1 MKAILQY
8 LSDFYH
14 AAKSKL
20 TTYVAL
26 LTAVLAEVLGGWDDA
41 AALLPTWVVEH
52 KRHIVALS
60 AILAIWTR
68 VRRDIQSAK

>member
-1 MKAILQY
+1 MNAVIQY
-8 LSDFYH
+8 IKDFSH
-14 AAKSKL
+14 AAKGRL

-41 AALLPTWVVEH
+41 AALLPAWVLNQ

-60 AILAIWTR
+60 ALLAIWTR
-68 VRRDIQSAK
+68 VRRDLQQK